1 MTAILTH
8 PADTRTPVD
17 RAAPVLVAPH
27 PEHAPA
33 GTHRSGNVQSA
44 EVYRRR
50 RLVVLALVFSMLVG
64 VWSYGCSSQSSG
76 ASETRSFDAGVVVV
90 KPGDTLWSIATW
102 LDPGADPRRLV
113 AELRELAGSAVLR
126 PGQRLV
132 IPAELIK

>member
-1 MTAILTH
+1 
-8 PADTRTPVD
+8 
-17 RAAPVLVAPH
+17 
-27 PEHAPA
+27 
-33 GTHRSGNVQSA
+33 
-44 EVYRRR
+44 
-50 RLVVLALVFSMLVG
+50 MLVG